1 MDDVFADGNFK
12 DFYIEKLG
20 VYINWIY
27 LQNNENIQAI
37 FNISFTQ
44 AKQFS

>member
-1 MDDVFADGNFK
+1 MGFLVDDVFADGNFK
-12 DFYIEKLG
+12 DFYNEKFG

-37 FNISFTQ
+37 FNMHY
-44 AKQFS
+44 